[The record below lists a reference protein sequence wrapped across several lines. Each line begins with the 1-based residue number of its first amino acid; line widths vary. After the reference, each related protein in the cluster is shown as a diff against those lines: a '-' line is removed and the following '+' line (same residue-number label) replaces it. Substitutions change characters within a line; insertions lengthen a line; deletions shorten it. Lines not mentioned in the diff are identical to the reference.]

1 MKYRDLKKII
11 YAVERKVAM
20 LLGALFSTRMVNTKT
35 ETANIRDMA
44 NYGAIFVLD
53 ICGGVYTKYGSYN
66 VLN

>member
-1 MKYRDLKKII
+1 
-11 YAVERKVAM
+11 M

-53 ICGGVYTKYGSYN
+53 ICGGAYTKYGSYN